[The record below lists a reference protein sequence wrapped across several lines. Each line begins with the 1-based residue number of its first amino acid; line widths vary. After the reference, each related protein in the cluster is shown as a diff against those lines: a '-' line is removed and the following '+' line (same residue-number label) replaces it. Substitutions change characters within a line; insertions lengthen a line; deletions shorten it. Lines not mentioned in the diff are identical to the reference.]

1 VGCDGRIRRKN
12 NGLIKEKRC
21 QDGSAFFMGEDA
33 DTPPVG
39 AGLPAMRPSHPTL
52 MSDEKP
58 LSLASQRLQE
68 IVWIQS
74 LHATRRLS
82 FSAK

>member
-21 QDGSAFFMGEDA
+21 QDGSAFFMGEDV

-39 AGLPAMRPSHPTL
+39 TGLPAMRPSHPTW
-52 MSDEKP
+52 MSDDIP
-58 LSLASQRLQE
+58 LSLASQLLQE
-68 IVWIQS
+68 IEWIQT
-74 LHATRRLS
+74 LHAARRLS